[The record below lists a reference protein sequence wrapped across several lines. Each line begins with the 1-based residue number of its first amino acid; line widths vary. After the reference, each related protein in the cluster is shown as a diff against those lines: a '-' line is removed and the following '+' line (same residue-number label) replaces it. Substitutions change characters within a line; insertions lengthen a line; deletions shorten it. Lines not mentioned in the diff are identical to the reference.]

1 MISNPNIDGRLTLVA
16 EVRKIKW
23 LKQLK
28 YILTN
33 LPDISVCNTNLPRGL
48 NGKSEKRKRIVTN
61 KGLEF
66 KMRYNDW
73 LFRTKLQVRDVYLA
87 CLVTSIYTKRM

>member
-1 MISNPNIDGRLTLVA
+1 MQNIDGRLILMA

-33 LPDISVCNTNLPRGL
+33 TSLPRGL
-48 NGKSEKRKRIVTN
+48 NRKSGKRIRIVTN

-66 KMRYNDW
+66 KIDDSDW
-73 LFRTKLQVRDVYLA
+73 LFRTKLLVKDVSLA
-87 CLVTSIYTKRM
+87 CFIMSIHTKRISCFSVVAD